1 MTEHLLIDGFNFAY
15 GKTRQNTGGSS
26 THQNSQDGP
35 ADIKQ
40 MVYELES
47 YCLLRDKAVTVVFD
61 GTRFEGEFASSKGV
75 RVLCTPPKESAD
87 EMLRRLMNVVQ
98 PRERLLWV
106 LVTDDGA
113 LRSSAIAM
121 GLRVRRP
128 QELALEIDASRKEQG
143 RQDDLKPRK
152 PFNSPFENL

>member
-1 MTEHLLIDGFNFAY
+1 MIDGFNFAY
-15 GKTRQNTGGSS
+15 GKTRQKP
-26 THQNSQDGP
+26 QDGP
-35 ADIKQ
+35 VNIKQ

-75 RVLCTPPKESAD
+75 LVLCTSPKESAD
-87 EMLRRLMNVVQ
+87 EMVRRLMNAVQ

-113 LRSSAIAM
+113 LRSSAVAM

-128 QELALEIDASRKEQG
+128 QELALEIEASRKEQG
-143 RQDDLKPRK
+143 REEDRKPRK
-152 PFNSPFENL
+152 PFNSPFEKL